1 MEYPALVIYRVAFFI
16 NEKGFFIKAVIG
28 NWLVVQDN
36 EKITDRTNNFTG
48 SIQVRECTVSYKE
61 AMSDQMND
69 VIALANR

>member
-1 MEYPALVIYRVAFFI
+1 MEYPALVIYSVAFF
-16 NEKGFFIKAVIG
+16 NEKVFFINVIG